1 MGNFTLYHTNT
12 IDRAILSGG
21 SWQPKLPL
29 DNLRK
34 QRISQKARSVNTT
47 AASTQFRVQL
57 AEPVTLRGI
66 QIISTN
72 LSSGSSYRI
81 RWYTDATFTTEIDN
95 TNFIAVGS
103 QINWSN
109 PNNWLAWEDANF
121 WLGAATFHDPNH
133 LGRDIRHTFGTPIT
147 AQFLVIEFNDPG
159 NAKGYVEA
167 GYLYIGSVFVPSIN
181 VSPEPS
187 FTRVSLTTVQT
198 ALGGSEYFQRRASRK
213 RLSVAWPMLS
223 TNEAI
228 GDLDTIVEIH
238 DQDQPVYVDL
248 DPDDLTVVG
257 EKTAFLARITT
268 MPEIQRVLAFL
279 DDDLGRSTLGFEFT
293 QII

>member
-21 SWQPKLPL
+21 SWQPNLPL

-34 QRISQKARSVNTT
+34 QRISQKARSTNTQT
-47 AASTQFRVQL
+47 ASTQFRVQL

-72 LSSGSSYRI
+72 LSTGSSYRI
-81 RWYTDATFTTEIDN
+81 RWYTNATFTTEIDN
-95 TNFIAVGS
+95 TGFIPIGS
-103 QINWSN
+103 QIDWSN
-109 PNNWLAWEDANF
+109 QNNWLEWEDANF
-121 WLGAATFHDPNH
+121 WVGAATFHDPNH
-133 LGRDIRHTFGTPIT
+133 LGRDIRHTFSPQIT
-147 AQFLVIEFNDPG
+147 VQFLVIEFNDPG
-159 NAKGYVEA
+159 NPDGYVQA
-167 GYLYIGSVFVPSIN
+167 GYLYIGSVFIPSIN
-181 VSPEPS
+181 VSPEPV
-187 FTRVSLTTVQT
+187 FTRVSLTTVQQ
-198 ALGGSEYFQRRASRK
+198 ALGGTEFFARRASRK
-213 RLSVAWPMLS
+213 KLTVAWPMLT
-223 TNEAI
+223 TNEAV
-228 GDLDTIVEIH
+228 GELDTIVEIH

-257 EKTAFLARITT
+257 EKTAFLARMTT

-279 DDDLGRSTLGFEFT
+279 DDDLGRSSLGFEFT